1 MKRLTEAGRV
11 RAEGEEP
18 AAESV
23 EAVTEELVSQLK
35 KLVESPYFDLNP
47 VVMQQTKD
55 IFNGILWRLEDWRN
69 ILQADKVRRAVQPDQ
84 ECGIE
89 HLVYLLRGGS
99 LLSW

>member
-1 MKRLTEAGRV
+1 VKRLTEAGRV

-23 EAVTEELVSQLK
+23 EAVTEELASQLK

-69 ILQADKVRRAVQPDQ
+69 ILQADKGRREILPGQ
-84 ECGIE
+84 ESAIE

>member
-23 EAVTEELVSQLK
+23 EAVTEELASQLK

-69 ILQADKVRRAVQPDQ
+69 ILQADKGRREILPGQ
-84 ECGIE
+84 ERRIE